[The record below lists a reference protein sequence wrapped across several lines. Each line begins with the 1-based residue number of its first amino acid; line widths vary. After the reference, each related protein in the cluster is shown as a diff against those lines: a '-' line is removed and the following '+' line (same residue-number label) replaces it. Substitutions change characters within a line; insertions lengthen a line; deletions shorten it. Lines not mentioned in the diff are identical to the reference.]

1 MTVSGLPTSV
11 DFSHKNRGFG
21 SDFAAMQ
28 RTSKRQAKE
37 ADEVR
42 CKNLQSSST
51 QAVSQETSEIS
62 TQGQAPEQSIATLA
76 MSTWSSASTTITDR
90 PKLLSVWDRFD
101 RLASNQGDSFANR
114 VSQTTQSPSRESL
127 QQELDIYVSD
137 PVISRSSCPLQWWNI
152 NQQRFPCVSAVAREY
167 LMIPATSVPS
177 ERLFS
182 KAGDIISK
190 KCSSIKPSRADQTIF
205 LMENM

>member
-1 MTVSGLPTSV
+1 VTVIDPRYKKALFTDDLRSSRALMYVVP
-11 DFSHKNRGFG
+11 
-21 SDFAAMQ
+21 AMQ

-37 ADEVR
+37 ADEAR

-62 TQGQAPEQSIATLA
+62 TQGQAPQQSIATLA

-90 PKLLSVWDRFD
+90 PKLSVWDRFD
-101 RLASNQGDSFANR
+101 RLASNQGDSSANR
-114 VSQTTQSPSRESL
+114 VSQSRSRESL
-127 QQELDIYVSD
+127 QQELDIYVND

-167 LMIPATSVPS
+167 FMIPATSVPS
-177 ERLFS
+177 
-182 KAGDIISK
+182 
-190 KCSSIKPSRADQTIF
+190 
-205 LMENM
+205 